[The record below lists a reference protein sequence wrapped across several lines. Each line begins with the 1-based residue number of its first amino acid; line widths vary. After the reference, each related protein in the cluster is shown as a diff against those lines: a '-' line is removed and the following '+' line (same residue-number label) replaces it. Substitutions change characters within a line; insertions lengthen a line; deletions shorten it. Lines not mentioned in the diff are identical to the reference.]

1 MQKVNHKGEINI
13 AMRKGVSL
21 KSPTNRPANTDHL
34 RTDQPTT
41 DQTLQPPTNRP
52 PTFKKFEGQKK
63 SE

>member
-1 MQKVNHKGEINI
+1 MQKVNRKGEINI

-21 KSPTNRPANTDHL
+21 KPLTNRPATTDHL

-41 DQTLQPPTNRP
+41 DQTLRPPTNRP
-52 PTFKKFEGQKK
+52 PIPKKFDGQKK